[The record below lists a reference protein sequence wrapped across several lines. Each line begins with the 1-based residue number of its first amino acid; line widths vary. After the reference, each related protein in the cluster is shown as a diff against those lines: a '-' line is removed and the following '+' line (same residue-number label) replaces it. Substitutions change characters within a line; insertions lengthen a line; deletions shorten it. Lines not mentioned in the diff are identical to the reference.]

1 VSVVVRVGQL
11 DERCNEGRAREETM
25 QRAGALLLVVTL
37 AGCSET
43 SVGPTGKG
51 SRPQDK
57 TAGAR
62 KGGSK
67 LVGTWRL
74 VRSSKN
80 NETPGQLGTKVDFMP
95 DGKVTM
101 HGPGYANRG
110 TYSLEKNILTV
121 NATVK
126 DTFTVAR
133 LTEKELV
140 LEISFAP
147 FAKNAT
153 FEYRK
158 E

>member
-1 VSVVVRVGQL
+1 MR
-11 DERCNEGRAREETM
+11 
-25 QRAGALLLVVTL
+25 RAGALLLVVML

-43 SVGPTGKG
+43 SVGPTKKG

-57 TAGAR
+57 AAGAG
-62 KGGSK
+62 KGGGK
-67 LVGTWRL
+67 LVGTWRF

-80 NETPGQLGTKVDFMP
+80 NRAPDNLGTKVDFLA

-101 HGPGYANRG
+101 HGPGYANAG

-126 DTFTVAR
+126 DTYNVAR

-140 LEISFAP
+140 LEIPFAP

-158 E
+158 ESVAR

>member
-1 VSVVVRVGQL
+1 MR
-11 DERCNEGRAREETM
+11 
-25 QRAGALLLVVTL
+25 RAGALLLVATL
-37 AGCSET
+37 AGCSGT
-43 SVGPTGKG
+43 AGGPTGKG
-51 SRPQDK
+51 SRPQGK
-57 TAGAR
+57 TAGAS

-67 LVGTWRL
+67 LVGTWRF

-80 NETPGQLGTKVDFMP
+80 NQTPGALGTKVDFMP

-101 HGPGYANRG
+101 HGPGYANAG

-126 DTFTVAR
+126 DTFTVAK
-133 LTEKELV
+133 LTDKELV
-140 LEISFAP
+140 LEIPFAP

-158 E
+158 ESVAR